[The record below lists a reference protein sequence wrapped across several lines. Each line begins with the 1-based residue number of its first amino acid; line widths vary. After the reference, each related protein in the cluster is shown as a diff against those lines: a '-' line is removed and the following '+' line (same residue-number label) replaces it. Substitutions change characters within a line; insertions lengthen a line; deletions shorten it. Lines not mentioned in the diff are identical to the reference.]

1 MYTPPHFREDRLS
14 VLHDAMRQ
22 ARLATVVTLGSEGL
36 EGSHIPVI
44 VDPTEGPYGSI
55 QGHLSRGNRQWRRV
69 DPAVPALA
77 IFMGADAYITPSW
90 SETKSQTGKVVPT
103 WNYVAVHA
111 YGTIEFFD
119 DAKQLLAVV
128 TKLTERHEANRQE
141 PWAVSDAPED
151 YVHAQLKGII
161 GFKLP
166 VTRLEG
172 KWKMS
177 QNSSRNDRLAVIQG
191 LNNEGGLP
199 EAVVAKV
206 MSGEP

>member
-1 MYTPPHFREDRLS
+1 
-14 VLHDAMRQ
+14 MRQ

-36 EGSHIPVI
+36 EGSHVPVI
-44 VDPTEGPYGSI
+44 VNPMEGPYGSI
-55 QGHLSRGNRQWRRV
+55 QGHLSRGNTQWRRV

-119 DAKQLLAVV
+119 DTEQLRAVV
-128 TKLTERHEANRQE
+128 TELTERHEADRQE

-161 GFKLP
+161 GFKLSI
-166 VTRLEG
+166 TRLEG

-177 QNSSRNDRLAVIQG
+177 QNSSQNDRKVVVQG
-191 LNNEGGLP
+191 LNNEGDSP
-199 EAVVAKV
+199 EVLVAKI
-206 MSGEP
+206 MSSEP